1 MALIRQNPQICQK
14 DLAKRLGI
22 ERSSVAVHI
31 ANLTRKGFIRGKGYI
46 LDSVPYVAVV
56 GAANMDISGRSGGLV
71 DRESNIGRIRLSAGG
86 VARNIAEVIARLDIP
101 VSLLSAVGDDAHGQ
115 SILEECRRQAI
126 DISRVHQ
133 DSSLPTSIYMAF
145 LAADGDM
152 QVAVN
157 DMAVAG
163 RIDAHYIRQHRN
175 FIKNAAVVVVDAN
188 LSEAALEAVMET
200 GQPRIL
206 ADPVSA
212 IKAARLKPWLSAL
225 YAVKPNRA
233 EAEVLTGIK
242 VDSRAAAVA
251 VIRDLHQQGLQQVY
265 LSLGADG
272 VLASD
277 GQKIWLAH
285 IKRPASAGLLG
296 GVEPVMANTTG
307 CGDVFLAVIATGLYR
322 ALPLAEALE
331 LAVAAADLNTRS
343 EATIHEQLGLDLIL
357 AGRKDVQIEEL
368 MD

>member
-1 MALIRQNPQICQK
+1 
-14 DLAKRLGI
+14 
-22 ERSSVAVHI
+22 
-31 ANLTRKGFIRGKGYI
+31 
-46 LDSVPYVAVV
+46 
-56 GAANMDISGRSGGLV
+56 
-71 DRESNIGRIRLSAGG
+71 
-86 VARNIAEVIARLDIP
+86 
-101 VSLLSAVGDDAHGQ
+101 
-115 SILEECRRQAI
+115 
-126 DISRVHQ
+126 
-133 DSSLPTSIYMAF
+133 MAF

-251 VIRDLHQQGLQQVY
+251 GIRDLHQQGLPQVY
-265 LSLGADG
+265 LSLG
-272 VLASD
+272 
-277 GQKIWLAH
+277 
-285 IKRPASAGLLG
+285 
-296 GVEPVMANTTG
+296 
-307 CGDVFLAVIATGLYR
+307 
-322 ALPLAEALE
+322 
-331 LAVAAADLNTRS
+331 
-343 EATIHEQLGLDLIL
+343 
-357 AGRKDVQIEEL
+357 RKFGWPI
-368 MD
+368 